1 MKQTIKFQRVSLLRR
16 ICSIIFDLII
26 CLSATVLIQSFIV
39 QPIFKETTDYYEKY
53 EKYCEMMEDTGLYL
67 YYEEVDGVSIIN
79 TKYDEHLTN
88 FYNEENTYA
97 KALGYNEETYLEIK
111 KENSDNNPNRD
122 PLKEPIF
129 LYVEKQGTYVY
140 VENIYDLGL
149 ENKINFNSEGNI
161 TNTIDESK
169 QNKVN
174 LFYSELVY
182 KLVEEIQTIEEVEGV
197 LMEVTAYTLLFWIS
211 SFIPSVLVFYLVLP
225 MVFKDRTT
233 LGKKLLQM
241 RVIDS
246 VTGKNASRFQT
257 FMRFTFFA
265 LLQIALGIMSF
276 GLIPLI
282 SVVMIF
288 ISKKRQTIHDMISKT
303 MVISSAPIAENVN
316 EKELIVITYDNG
328 EKEGE
333 NKNEK

>member
-1 MKQTIKFQRVSLLRR
+1 MK
-16 ICSIIFDLII
+16 
-26 CLSATVLIQSFIV
+26 
-39 QPIFKETTDYYEKY
+39 
-53 EKYCEMMEDTGLYL
+53 
-67 YYEEVDGVSIIN
+67 
-79 TKYDEHLTN
+79 
-88 FYNEENTYA
+88 
-97 KALGYNEETYLEIK
+97 
-111 KENSDNNPNRD
+111 
-122 PLKEPIF
+122 
-129 LYVEKQGTYVY
+129 
-140 VENIYDLGL
+140 
-149 ENKINFNSEGNI
+149 
-161 TNTIDESK
+161 
-169 QNKVN
+169 NKVN

-182 KLVEEIQTIEEVEGV
+182 KLVEEIQTIEEVESV
-197 LMEVTAYTLLFWIS
+197 LTEVTAYTLLFWIS

-303 MVISSAPIAENVN
+303 MVISSAPIAENIN
-316 EKELIVITYDNG
+316 EKELILITYDNG

-333 NKNEK
+333 NKNGK